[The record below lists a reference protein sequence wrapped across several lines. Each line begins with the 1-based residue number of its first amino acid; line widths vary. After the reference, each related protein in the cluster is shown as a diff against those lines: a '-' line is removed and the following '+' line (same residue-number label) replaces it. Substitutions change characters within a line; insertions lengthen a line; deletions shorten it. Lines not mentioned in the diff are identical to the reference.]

1 MTERIV
7 IDPVT
12 RIEGHSKITIQLDE
26 TGNVADAR
34 FHVTQYRGFERFCVG
49 RPFYEMPG
57 LMGRICGICTIS
69 HMLASA
75 QACESIMSVRV
86 MGTAQMLRKIVNY
99 ASLLQSHALAFFHL
113 ASPDFLLGMESD
125 PDQRNLFG
133 IMASN
138 PEIARDGIRLRGIGQ
153 GIIQILAN
161 KKIHPDW
168 IVVGGVTSPM
178 TEEQRISILEMLP
191 EAETIIRRTL
201 GWFKRTLDDYREE
214 VSIFGNFPTSFLA
227 LVNEHEEVL
236 ELYRGRLRMV
246 DDHLHQIADFHRD
259 EYQDYIGEAVEPW
272 SYLKFPYYKPE
283 GYPDGIY
290 RVGPLA
296 RLNVIESTG
305 TPKADVELAE
315 FRERNHH
322 SSMNYHLARLIECLN
337 AVESI
342 QKLVEDPEILNPR
355 VRAHATAN
363 AESGIGVTE
372 APRGTLIHHYEV
384 DENGLMTGA
393 NLIVSTTH
401 NNLAMN
407 RGVVQTAR
415 RYVDGNKLTEGM
427 LNRVEAVIRA
437 FDPCLSCSTHAYKQ
451 MALHFEMRSP
461 DDELL
466 DEVLRG

>member
-75 QACESIMSVRV
+75 QACETIMSVRV

-113 ASPDFLLGMESD
+113 ASADFLLGMESD
-125 PDQRNLFG
+125 PAQRNLFG
-133 IMASN
+133 VMAAN
-138 PEIARDGIRLRGIGQ
+138 PEIARDGVRLRGIGQ
-153 GIIQILAN
+153 GIIETLAS
-161 KKIHPDW
+161 KKVHPEW
-168 IVVGGVTSPM
+168 IVAGGVASPM
-178 TEEQRISILEMLP
+178 TEAQRKEILEVLP
-191 EAETIIRRTL
+191 EAEEIILRTL
-201 GWFKRTLDDYREE
+201 GWFKRTMDDYREE
-214 VSIFGNFPTSFLA
+214 VSVFGNFPSKFLA

-246 DDHLHQIADFHRD
+246 DDHRNEILDFHRD
-259 EYQDYIGEAVEPW
+259 DYKEHIGEAVEPW
-272 SYLKFPYYKPE
+272 SYLKFPYYKPD
-283 GYPDGIY
+283 GYPEGIY

-305 TPKADVELAE
+305 TPKADLELAE
-315 FRERNHH
+315 FRERNHL
-322 SSMNYHLARLIECLN
+322 STMNYHIARLIECLN

-342 QKLVEDPEILNPR
+342 QDLLEDPEILNPR

-363 AESGIGVTE
+363 VESGVGVTE

-384 DENGLMTGA
+384 DENGLITGA

-407 RGVVQTAR
+407 RGVLQTAR
-415 RYVDGNKLTEGM
+415 RYVDGTSLTEGM

-437 FDPCLSCSTHAYKQ
+437 FDPCLSCSTHAYSQ
-451 MALHFEMRSP
+451 LALKFEMRGP
-461 DDELL
+461 DGELL
-466 DEVLRG
+466 DEVTRG

>member
-75 QACESIMSVRV
+75 QACEAIMSVRV
-86 MGTAQMLRKIVNY
+86 MGTAQKLRKIVNY

-125 PDQRNLFG
+125 PKQRNIFG
-133 IMASN
+133 LMQEN
-138 PEIARDGIRLRGIGQ
+138 PEIARDGVRLRAIGQ
-153 GIIQILAN
+153 NIIGLMAG
-161 KKIHPDW
+161 KKVHPDW
-168 IVVGGVTSPM
+168 IVVGGVASPM
-178 TEEQRISILEMLP
+178 TEQVRQDIGELLP
-191 EAETIIRRTL
+191 EAQEIIQRTL

-214 VSIFGNFPTSFLA
+214 VSTFGNFPSKFLS

-236 ELYRGRLRMV
+236 EIYRGRLRMV
-246 DDHLHQIADFHRD
+246 DDHRNTIADFHRD
-259 EYQDYIGEAVEPW
+259 EYRDFIGEAVEPW
-272 SYLKFPYYKPE
+272 SYLKFPYFKPE
-283 GYPDGIY
+283 GYPGGIY

-305 TPKADVELAE
+305 TPMADQELAE
-315 FRERNHH
+315 FRSRNPL
-322 SSMNYHLARLIECLN
+322 SSFNYHLARLIECLN

-342 QKLVEDPEILNPR
+342 QRLIDDPDILNTR

-363 AESGIGVTE
+363 VESGVGVSE
-372 APRGTLIHHYEV
+372 APRGTLIHHYDV

-393 NLIVSTTH
+393 NLVVSTTH

-407 RGVVQTAR
+407 RGVLQTAR
-415 RYVDGNKLTEGM
+415 RYVDGARLNEGM

-437 FDPCLSCSTHAYKQ
+437 FDPCLSCSTHAYNQ
-451 MALHFEMRSP
+451 LSLHFQMVGP
-461 DDELL
+461 DG
-466 DEVLRG
+466 EVLDDVKRG